1 MQEEFENQI
10 QDIIKAQ
17 QGDETAMS
25 ELIEKNKGLIWSIV
39 KRFQDRGYEI
49 EDLYQVGAMGFI
61 KCIKRFDSSF
71 EVRLSTYAVPYILG
85 EIKRHLRDNGPIK
98 VSRSLKEMAIK
109 AIEVKGEYYKKNGQ
123 EIRIEE
129 LAQKLSTTKEEL
141 ALALEAFQPI
151 HSIDEQLYEESEDGI
166 TLLDKMGNTVDEE
179 VAITNKVCIEQM
191 LQNLKEQD
199 KQIIV
204 LRYYKGKTQSEI
216 AKILG
221 ITQVQVS
228 RIERKTLELMKCR
241 LKDVG

>member
-17 QGDETAMS
+17 QGNKEAMG

-49 EDLYQVGAMGFI
+49 EDLYQIGAMGFI
-61 KCIKRFDSSF
+61 KCIKRFDSRF

-109 AIEVKGEYYKKNGQ
+109 AIEIKNEYYKKNGQ

-129 LAQKLSTTKEEL
+129 LAQKLNTTKEEL
-141 ALALEAFQPI
+141 ALALESFRPI
-151 HSIDEQLYEESEDGI
+151 HSIDEQLYEESEDGES
-166 TLLDKMGNTVDEE
+166 LLDKMGSNIDEE
-179 VAITNKVCIEQM
+179 NVITNKLCIEQVI
-191 LQNLKEQD
+191 QNLKEQD
-199 KQIIV
+199 KQIIL